1 MTSPRLTPD
10 EQAEPDRPEPNKN
23 DLTLSEDDR
32 RELIGWAA
40 SCIRRLLPVFVE
52 HCPSDERLQRA
63 LESADEF
70 RAGRLAVGPMREH
83 ARSCHAAARD
93 CQDQAAQAV
102 ARACGHAAAI
112 AHMGGHARNIER
124 YTRKAL
130 AGAALVVELEWQRT
144 AIPARLREYVFGG

>member
-1 MTSPRLTPD
+1 MTSPRPTPD

-23 DLTLSEDDR
+23 DLTLS
-32 RELIGWAA
+32 A
-40 SCIRRLLPVFVE
+40 
-52 HCPSDERLQRA
+52 DERLQRA

-70 RAGRLAVGPMREH
+70 RGGRLAVGPMREH

-130 AGAALVVELEWQRT
+130 TGAALVVELEWQRA